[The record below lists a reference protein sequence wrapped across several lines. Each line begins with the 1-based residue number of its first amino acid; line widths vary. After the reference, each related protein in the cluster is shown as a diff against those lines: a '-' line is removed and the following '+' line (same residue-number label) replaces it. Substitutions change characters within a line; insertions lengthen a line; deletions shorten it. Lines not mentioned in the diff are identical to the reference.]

1 MYFTQEWAS
10 TNVRYFLI
18 FVLWKHS
25 RKMKWN
31 YTKEKKEIM
40 KKFQNWHYY
49 KKHCITFFWFT
60 VSLLGQDRTESSTNA
75 DPLAQAGN
83 LQTGILF
90 DELVSGVLMT
100 NKWQASG
107 EFHIV
112 FFFVS
117 HLFALPLEF
126 YSWPV
131 VRIHAPHTC
140 FYLCLVSQTCDW

>member
-60 VSLLGQDRTESSTNA
+60 VSLLGQDRTEPSTNA

-100 NKWQASG
+100 NKWQSG
-107 EFHIV
+107 EFSYCLFLFHIYLQ
-112 FFFVS
+112 S
-117 HLFALPLEF
+117 PWNF
-126 YSWPV
+126 YCWPI

-140 FYLCLVSQTCDW
+140 FYLCLVAQTCDW